1 MRDIKHEQVR
11 VVLDRKARVPPDVE
25 RENKMANWAETLYK
39 NAMLIAAAGVLA
51 EEGSLEKA
59 ASVLWWAG
67 FEVPAGYFP
76 DGHEGALLARGDEEA
91 LRLWVQQEA
100 DRIEGANRTA
110 GFYLAGTG
118 QLMDDA
124 QFAEDT
130 GVPEPRGRATA
141 HRLGGLRV
149 VPDPAEEEN
158 PPTA

>member
-1 MRDIKHEQVR
+1 MRDIRHEQVR
-11 VVLDRKARVPPDVE
+11 VVLDRKAKIPPDVE
-25 RENKMANWAETLYK
+25 RENKMVNWAEALYE

-76 DGHEGALLARGDEEA
+76 DDHEGALLDRGDEEA

-100 DRIEGANRTA
+100 GRIEGALRTA

-124 QFAEDT
+124 GPCLDDAEP
-130 GVPEPRGRATA
+130 GAQPPAPR
-141 HRLGGLRV
+141 GGLRA
-149 VPDPAEEEN
+149 VPDPVDEEDA
-158 PPTA
+158 PATS